1 MLVPWR
7 LWRDKRR
14 FPRRNFP
21 LVLLLCLSVIVP
33 ASCRD
38 QTSSI
43 KLDEEV
49 LFFPGFAVEAG
60 LGWTAHVHGWIFEPE
75 RDGTALTEL
84 ERLLLARL
92 EVPKAEFDP
101 LRFRERTRLF
111 FVDNERSKEISIDV
125 SGRSVTLAP
134 SEANGHFEDRIAF
147 EESGHP
153 TGGWIG
159 FRALT
164 RPGDSRV
171 FSGQIQ
177 LIGRKGISVV
187 SDIDDTIKDSN
198 VLVRRELIANTFGR
212 EFRAVPGMADL
223 YEGWAK
229 QSKAVFHYVSGS
241 PWQLYPSLS
250 DFAQRAGFPPGSFH
264 LRQFRLK
271 DKSAVEFL
279 ENRTLEFKLDAIDR
293 LMRLFPER
301 RFVLVGDSGELDPEV
316 YAQLATRFPGQVVA
330 ILIRDVRRQSL
341 DSPRFIELFKSVPP
355 SIDRRVFRSTSEL
368 ADFRLP

>member
-1 MLVPWR
+1 MITAWR
-7 LWRDKRR
+7 RWRDKRPS
-14 FPRRNFP
+14 PRTHVP
-21 LVLLLCLSVIVP
+21 LVLLLCLFIFAP

-43 KLDEEV
+43 KIDEEV
-49 LFFPGFAVEAG
+49 LLFPGFGVEAEP
-60 LGWTAHVHGWIFEPE
+60 GWIAHVHGWIFEPE
-75 RDGTALTEL
+75 RDGTVLAGL

-101 LRFRERTRLF
+101 VRFRERTRLF

-125 SGRSVTLAP
+125 SGRNVTLAP
-134 SEANGHFEDRIAF
+134 SEANGHFEDQIAL
-147 EESGHP
+147 EESGR
-153 TGGWIG
+153 TAGESID
-159 FRALT
+159 FRVRT

-177 LIGRKGISVV
+177 LIGRRGISVV

-223 YEGWAK
+223 YQGWAT
-229 QSKAVFHYVSGS
+229 QSNAVFHYVSGS
-241 PWQLYPSLS
+241 PWQLHPSLS
-250 DFAQRAGFPPGSFH
+250 DFAQRAGFPPGTFH

-279 ENRTLEFKLDAIDR
+279 ENRTLEFKLDVIDR

-301 RFVLVGDSGELDPEV
+301 RFVLVGDSGEKDPEV
-316 YAQLATRFPGQVVA
+316 YAVLARRFPGQVGA
-330 ILIRDVRRQSL
+330 ILIRDVRGETL
-341 DSPRFIELFKSVPP
+341 DSPRFVKLFEGLANV
-355 SIDRRVFRSTSEL
+355 DRRVFHSTSEL
-368 ADFRLP
+368 ADFRP